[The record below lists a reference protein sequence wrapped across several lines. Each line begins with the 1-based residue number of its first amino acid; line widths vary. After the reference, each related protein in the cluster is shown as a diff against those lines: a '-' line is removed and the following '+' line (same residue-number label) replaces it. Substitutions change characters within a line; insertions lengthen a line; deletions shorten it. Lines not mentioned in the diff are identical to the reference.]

1 MSTVQEGK
9 KKAMEPAVISWRE
22 RKDVADK
29 EEEALVKDI
38 EDLRSWT
45 EMIDAMNDE
54 QLKKYLKNRPEEL
67 KTVKIQ
73 KSKPRQ
79 KVQRF
84 RKAKSSASMGIMAS
98 VWKFHKE
105 DSEDSVRPDVR
116 KASSSPY
123 GGN

>member
-1 MSTVQEGK
+1 MSTVKEGK

-54 QLKKYLKNRPEEL
+54 QLKEYLKNRPEEL
-67 KTVKIQ
+67 KTEDPKEQ
-73 KSKPRQ
+73 AQTKT
-79 KVQRF
+79 
-84 RKAKSSASMGIMAS
+84 SMGIMAS
-98 VWKFHKE
+98 VLKFHKE
-105 DSEDSVRPDVR
+105 DSEDSVRPDV
-116 KASSSPY
+116 
-123 GGN
+123 